1 MAMYRAK
8 VKCFIGNAMRQADE
22 VFEYNGP
29 TNTNLELVKGT
40 ASKDAEPNDAE
51 APKEKSTR
59 AKTLHKA

>member
-8 VKCFIGNAMRQADE
+8 VKCFVANAIRAADE

-40 ASKDAEPNDAE
+40 ASKDVEPVVAE
-51 APKEKSTR
+51 APKEKNTR
-59 AKTLHKA
+59 AKSLHKA

>member
-8 VKCFIGNAMRQADE
+8 VKCFVGNSIRLADE

-40 ASKDAEPNDAE
+40 ASKDAETNDAE

-59 AKTLHKA
+59 AKSLHKA